1 MTDILFTF
9 RPLSPVTVAFGLPF
23 ISKFTYRLF
32 GLPYFSCAVLFS
44 CSSELCVVMAS
55 SDSRSILISSD
66 GFSQL
71 TFYPHFGYW
80 FSLDCLSYYCPVT
93 VAIGLPFISMSS
105 DGFLR
110 LTFYRSVQ

>member
-44 CSSELCVVMAS
+44 CSSGLCVVMSS
-55 SDSRSILISSD
+55 SDSRLILISSD
-66 GFSQL
+66 GFFQL

-80 FSLDCLSYYCPVT
+80 LFS
-93 VAIGLPFISMSS
+93 GLPSILLSS
-105 DGFLR
+105 DGCHW
-110 LTFYRSVQ
+110 LTFHFHVQ